1 MFNAKKDQ
9 IEIYNHLFQVFEECI
24 QEIKP
29 GASMRKI
36 YEKASSSLK
45 DRDSKLVGNLFPE
58 LGWALGYEVRDR
70 RYVFNEKSKATF
82 QAGMLVCLRL
92 GLENL
97 TTSSKDEKSK
107 KYSLLIADTFVV
119 TTDGAECLTE
129 SVQRRPKKV
138 QWNLD
143 GGDDEK
149 DAKTDKKT
157 STKEEVDRKL
167 KEEEHRRKM
176 DKMSDAEKK
185 AEREQWEKRNSEMAE
200 ARVEEQK
207 RRRNQGGDA
216 TVEVQKKVVT
226 DYTGTDDYPSK
237 AFGHGKCYTQLCV
250 DEKAMT
256 LFVPINGTP
265 VPFHVSCIRNAN
277 LQQQEGSQGAVL
289 RVNLNAPGGGGL
301 LPGTYDKKLSF
312 LREISYR
319 ATDVTNLQLVHKSIS
334 DMRKSYTQLEK
345 ERQATA
351 EVEEQPALRV
361 NPNRGPRLQ
370 NVRVYPNL
378 QARGRKTEGDLEAHL
393 NGFRFT
399 AKKDKNNASVPAS
412 SRVIDIIY
420 KNIKHAF
427 YQPSNRF
434 SSLIILH
441 FRLKSPIMIN
451 KAAAKD
457 VQFYIEI
464 EDNESLLDN
473 RRRNQF
479 DKDEIEDEERHK
491 KVLAKLDKE
500 FKSFCDRT
508 YQQLPPKSKA
518 DPDGDKIWEWDIPY
532 TELMFQGTPKN
543 QMVELFPTVNCI
555 VNLASKPVFITDM
568 DEIDMAY
575 YERMNP
581 GRGNFD
587 LALVYKKFVNQNPP
601 PKLAECWERI
611 TAIDMK
617 YLDSI
622 REVLQKSSI
631 PQYEGTTTV
640 NWQHV
645 LRDYVKNFDDIT
657 ADGGWK
663 VVFGDDDDEGEVGE
677 SVCE

>member
-1 MFNAKKDQ
+1 VASITVHHKLCCSTVARTLMFNAKKDQ
-9 IEIYNHLFQVFEECI
+9 IEIYNHLFQVFEECMK
-24 QEIKP
+24 EIKP

-70 RYVFNEKSKATF
+70 RYLFNEESKATF

-97 TTSSKDEKSK
+97 TTSSKDEQSK

-250 DEKAMT
+250 DAER
-256 LFVPINGTP
+256 G
-265 VPFHVSCIRNAN
+265 
-277 LQQQEGSQGAVL
+277 QE
-289 RVNLNAPGGGGL
+289 
-301 LPGTYDKKLSF
+301 T
-312 LREISYR
+312 I
-319 ATDVTNLQLVHKSIS
+319 TNLQLVHKSIS

-581 GRGNFD
+581 EEEEEEEEEEESDRGNFD

-677 SVCE
+677 SV

>member
-1 MFNAKKDQ
+1 MS
-9 IEIYNHLFQVFEECI
+9 E
-24 QEIKP
+24 
-29 GASMRKI
+29 
-36 YEKASSSLK
+36 
-45 DRDSKLVGNLFPE
+45 
-58 LGWALGYEVRDR
+58 
-70 RYVFNEKSKATF
+70 
-82 QAGMLVCLRL
+82 
-92 GLENL
+92 
-97 TTSSKDEKSK
+97 
-107 KYSLLIADTFVV
+107 
-119 TTDGAECLTE
+119 AE
-129 SVQRRPKKV
+129 R
-138 QWNLD
+138 
-143 GGDDEK
+143 
-149 DAKTDKKT
+149 A
-157 STKEEVDRKL
+157 
-167 KEEEHRRKM
+167 
-176 DKMSDAEKK
+176 
-185 AEREQWEKRNSEMAE
+185 AERERFEKRNEENAQ

-207 RRRNQGGDA
+207 RRRNQSGDSSLD
-216 TVEVQKKVVT
+216 VQKKVST

-237 AFGHGKCYTQLCV
+237 AFGYGKNYTQLCV

-256 LFVPINGTP
+256 VFVPINGTP
-265 VPFHVSCIRNAN
+265 VPFHVSCIRNAS
-277 LQQQEGSQGAVL
+277 LQQQEVSGGGGAVL
-289 RVNLNAPGGGGL
+289 RINLNAPGSGL
-301 LPGTYDKKLSF
+301 LPGTFDKKLSF

-319 ATDVTNLQLVHKSIS
+319 ATDVANLQLVHKSIS

-351 EVEEQPALRV
+351 EVEEQPSLRV

-378 QARGRKTEGDLEAHL
+378 QARGRQTEGDLEAHL

-412 SRVIDIIY
+412 NRVIDIIY

-441 FRLKSPIMIN
+441 FRLHSPIMIN

-479 DKDEIEDEERHK
+479 DKDEIEDEEKQR
-491 KVLAKLDKE
+491 KVLARLDKE
-500 FKSFCDRT
+500 FKNFCDRVHREC
-508 YQQLPPKSKA
+508 LPPKHKG
-518 DPDGDKIWEWDIPY
+518 DPDVKIWEWDIPY

-568 DEIDMAY
+568 DEIDLAY

-587 LALVYKKFVNQNPP
+587 LALIYKRFLNQNA
-601 PKLAECWERI
+601 KISECWERI

-622 REVLQKSSI
+622 KEVLQKSSI
-631 PQYEGTTTV
+631 PQYEGTTTIG
-640 NWQHV
+640 WASV
-645 LRDYVKNFDDIT
+645 LKDYVKNFDDIS

-663 VVFGDDDDEGEVGE
+663 VVFGEGSGDEEV
-677 SVCE
+677 SLFLSLCLSLSLSRSPARSLARSRSRSL